1 MGDEKILYLCYFLRG
16 GAETEVGMV
25 DGAWPRALCGHLPP
39 AGRKLLTLL
48 KICECA
54 DRLSASEAQRVERAE
69 PGEAQP
75 LAGILVKGSLKVAW
89 PPEKA
94 SPRKGRAG
102 GPD

>member
-1 MGDEKILYLCYFLRG
+1 MATF
-16 GAETEVGMV
+16 
-25 DGAWPRALCGHLPP
+25 PP